1 MLSGLYVARLSAL
14 ALDGV
19 PGLLGAGEDW
29 ASWSSTC
36 AAPGGVAVLMGGNG
50 LRGGVWVGKSVC
62 DREALVGEFGP
73 DSELLEDQAVIK
85 LSTVQLVRSRM
96 ARKQGSTA
104 TNL

>member
-1 MLSGLYVARLSAL
+1 
-14 ALDGV
+14 
-19 PGLLGAGEDW
+19 
-29 ASWSSTC
+29 
-36 AAPGGVAVLMGGNG
+36 MGGNG

-85 LSTVQLVRSRM
+85 LSTVQMVRSRM
-96 ARKQGSTA
+96 VRKQGSTA